1 MHKEILT
8 AEQVELLPL
17 IKKFSH
23 NFILVGGTAIALHL
37 GHRRSIDFDLF
48 TTKNF
53 NSKKIKNNILKSRK
67 IDKTYIR
74 EDGEYTLMIHKV
86 KITFFNFEHH
96 IPAPLALDKI
106 IKIPDLLTLAAMKVF
121 ALGYRSKWKDYVDLY
136 FILKDRY
143 SLDEIS
149 ARAKEL
155 FKGEFNA
162 RILREQLN
170 FFSDINYHE
179 RVEFM
184 PGFEVNEKK
193 IEKELIKFS
202 LS

>member
-8 AEQVELLPL
+8 KEQSELLPL
-17 IKKFSH
+17 IKKFSKD
-23 NFILVGGTAIALHL
+23 FILVGGTAIALHL

-53 NSKKIKNNILKSRK
+53 NSKTIKNKILKSKK
-67 IDKTYIR
+67 IDRTFIR
-74 EDGEYTLMIHKV
+74 EDGEYTLKVNQV

-96 IPAPLALDKI
+96 ISAPIALDKI
-106 IKIPDLLTLAAMKVF
+106 IKIPDLLTLAAMKAF
-121 ALGYRSKWKDYVDLY
+121 ALGYLSKWKDYVDLY
-136 FILKDRY
+136 FIIKYHY

-149 ARAKEL
+149 KRAKEL

-162 RILREQLN
+162 RILRGQLN
-170 FFSDINYHE
+170 FFDDIDYRE
-179 RVEFM
+179 KVEFL
-184 PGFEVNEKK
+184 PGFAVSEAKVKK
-193 IEKELIKFS
+193 ALKEFS